1 MTKNEVVDTMK
12 NADLNEEIGQLWL
25 QLLITLP
32 HTSGFLN
39 KVEEI

>member
-25 QLLITLP
+25 
-32 HTSGFLN
+32 HYDYN
-39 KVEEI
+39 Y